1 MQYMIHKVAKYIQQ
15 KELMSEGAKVLVAI
29 SGGADSVALLIVL
42 KRLGYDCEALHC
54 NFHLRGDESL
64 RDEMFVRDLCKREGV
79 KLTVVHFDTAAY
91 AAEKGI
97 SIEMAA
103 REQRYEAFE
112 SHRKE
117 CGATA
122 IAVAHHRNDS
132 AETMLLNLVR
142 GTGLKGLH
150 GIQPKNGYVVRPLL
164 CVERNEIV
172 EYLEWRGAGY
182 VTDSTNLESEFTRN
196 RIRLQI
202 IPLLQEINPSIIESL
217 AATAER
223 LGEAEKVYAKGIE
236 EGIARV
242 KNGNIIEL
250 AALEREP
257 SPQALLHEILWPIGF
272 NSSQV
277 NDILQSMDG
286 ESGRTF
292 TGKHW
297 QVVKDRTALIIT
309 PNEDCSINAELPCN
323 GTVETAHGRLLCT
336 TAEFSGTIERKKEIA
351 TIDCDKV
358 QMPLTLRNREEGD
371 RFTPFG
377 MRGSKL
383 VSDYLTDRKK
393 SLIDKQRQLVVTDAT
408 GKIVWLVGE
417 RLAACGAVDDS
428 TKSVMRIE
436 WQEKK

>member
-1 MQYMIHKVAKYIQQ
+1 MIHKVAKYIQQ

-64 RDEMFVRDLCKREGV
+64 RDEMFVRDLCKKEGV

-242 KNGNIIEL
+242 KNGNIINI

-257 SPQALLHEILWPIGF
+257 SPQALLHEILRPIGF
-272 NSSQV
+272 NGSQI

-297 QVVKDRTALIIT
+297 QVVKDRTTLIIT
-309 PNEDCSINAELPCN
+309 PNEDCSINTELPCN
-323 GTVETAHGRLLCT
+323 GTVETAQGRLLCT

-428 TKSVMRIE
+428 TKSIMRIE
-436 WQEKK
+436 WQERE

>member
-1 MQYMIHKVAKYIQQ
+1 MIHKVAKYIQQ

-64 RDEMFVRDLCKREGV
+64 RDEMFVRDLCKKEGV

-112 SHRKE
+112 SYRKE

-172 EYLEWRGAGY
+172 EYLKWCGTGY

-257 SPQALLHEILWPIGF
+257 SPQALLHEILRPIGF
-272 NSSQV
+272 NGSQI

-309 PNEDCSINAELPCN
+309 PNEDCSINTELPCN

-383 VSDYLTDRKK
+383 VSDYLTDCKK

-436 WQEKK
+436 WQERE

>member
-1 MQYMIHKVAKYIQQ
+1 MIHKVAKYIQQ

-164 CVERNEIV
+164 CVERNEIL

-223 LGEAEKVYAKGIE
+223 LGEAEKLYAKGIE

-242 KNGNIIEL
+242 KNGNIINI

-257 SPQALLHEILWPIGF
+257 SPQALLHEILRPIGF
-272 NSSQV
+272 NSSQI

-309 PNEDCSINAELPCN
+309 PNEDCSINAELPSN

-351 TIDCDKV
+351 TIDCGKV

-417 RLAACGAVDDS
+417 RLAACGAVDGS

-436 WQEKK
+436 WQERE